1 MTCSCEGN
9 THQHDKHFPDRGF
22 TIINPSEYV
31 LLRKVAIPASLGDET
46 DVPVEIG
53 KSGYCNV
60 ILEYEKSGN
69 VYLYSSD
76 GIPTKVGNTKLEE
89 RVAELEK
96 LVADL
101 QTKLEEKA

>member
-1 MTCSCEGN
+1 MTCACEGN
-9 THQHDKHFPDRGF
+9 THYHDKHFPNRGF
-22 TIINPSEYV
+22 TIINPPEYV
-31 LLRKVAIPASLGDET
+31 LLRKTPVPASLGDET

-53 KSGYCNV
+53 KYCNV